1 MVLIAGGRLRLN
13 VADDDFVR
21 PWRPHETVVLQHGFC
36 RNGGFWAPWVPYLG
50 HEFRVLRPDLRGC
63 GKSSDPGPDYEL
75 TIDDYVD
82 DLIRVM
88 DQLEVDT
95 AHYIGE
101 ATGAFIGMAAAA
113 RHPGRIRSLTLFN
126 TPSGADHRTRE
137 VFALGYPSWA
147 AAVRDLGVEGWWRR
161 AGAAAGRGGSHASE
175 DRAAAEHYAREVGR
189 TPVHVAIAMLSLSSA
204 IDVPSLLRGVSVP
217 TRFLTTTRYS
227 FNTSR
232 EQLESL
238 ARHVPGAV
246 IKEFDVRNRGGL
258 YCFHDSE
265 TIAPEVIEF
274 LRSVDGPGARAGS
287 LQCPK
292 STVPERASTRGCG
305 PT

>member
-1 MVLIAGGRLRLN
+1 MVLVEGGGLPLN

-21 PWRPHETVVLQHGFC
+21 PWRPHGSVVLQHGFC

-63 GKSSDPGPDYEL
+63 GKSSDPGPDYEP
-75 TIDDYVD
+75 TIEDYVD

-88 DQLEVDT
+88 DQLGVDA

-113 RHPGRIRSLTLFN
+113 RHPRRIRSLNLFN
-126 TPSGADHRTRE
+126 TPSGADRRTQE
-137 VFALGYPSWA
+137 TFAMGYPSWA
-147 AAVRDLGVEGWWRR
+147 AAVAQLGVEGWWRQM
-161 AGAAAGRGGSHASE
+161 GAAAGRAPDDVSAG
-175 DRAAAEHYAREVGR
+175 EHYTREAGK
-189 TPVHVAIAMLSLSSA
+189 TPVHVAIAMLTLSSA
-204 IDVPSLLRGVSVP
+204 IDVPGLLHGVSVP

-238 ARHVPGAV
+238 ACQVPGAV

-258 YCFHDSE
+258 YCFHDSD
-265 TIAPEVIEF
+265 TIAPEVVEF
-274 LRSVDGPGARAGS
+274 LRSVD
-287 LQCPK
+287 
-292 STVPERASTRGCG
+292 
-305 PT
+305 